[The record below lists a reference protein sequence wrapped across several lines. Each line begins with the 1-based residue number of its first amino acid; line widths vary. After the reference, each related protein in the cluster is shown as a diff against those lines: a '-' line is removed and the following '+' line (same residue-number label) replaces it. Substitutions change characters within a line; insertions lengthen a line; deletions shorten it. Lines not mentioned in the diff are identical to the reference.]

1 MGMGHFSQFID
12 ELARGVIAAG
22 AAREDDL
29 PRARTL
35 ASEAWAELKRIGSDA
50 YPCMLDM
57 HGVRYVYQWDE
68 SPPVIAVM
76 FWDDQMWRN
85 MAMVTVP
92 EVEL

>member
-1 MGMGHFSQFID
+1 MGMSRFDRFME

-22 AAREDDL
+22 AAREDDIEGA
-29 PRARTL
+29 RAL
-35 ASEAWAELKRIGSDA
+35 AAEAWKELKRIGDDA

-68 SPPVIAVM
+68 NPPVIAVM
-76 FWDDQMWRN
+76 LWDDQMWRN

-92 EVEL
+92 EVEQ

>member
-1 MGMGHFSQFID
+1 MSRRDQFLN

-22 AAREDDL
+22 AAREEDITGA
-29 PRARTL
+29 RAI
-35 ASEAWAELKRIGSDA
+35 AQKAWAELKRIGEDA

-76 FWDDQMWRN
+76 LWDDQMWRN

-92 EVEL
+92 EVEQ